1 MDLKT
6 QIELDKFLID
16 NGIDA
21 DVGGFAALVIQI
33 DAYNNG
39 FIDKTISASEMRKL
53 QVFKT
58 FFKNK
63 SNYNNGINRKNFSR
77 IA

>member
-1 MDLKT
+1 MDLQT
-6 QIELDKFLID
+6 QIELDKFLSL
-16 NGIDA
+16 NRIDA
-21 DVGGFAALVIQI
+21 NVEEFATLVNQI

-39 FIDKTISASEMRKL
+39 FIDKTISGVEMRRL

-58 FFKNK
+58 FLKNK
-63 SNYNNGINRKNFSR
+63 SNYNNGINRKNFNR